1 MNLEPEKQTT
11 LSHHPLPAET
21 LREAPLL
28 SCFVHVVSSR
38 CGSLLAVS
46 RSAYVRSA
54 DDVISS
60 RYVIVPVL
68 ILMHFL
74 NTSGQTHLKGKKVGG
89 GERLACTVFCL
100 IHTAAV
106 VLIVFRA
113 MISMGSR

>member
-1 MNLEPEKQTT
+1 M
-11 LSHHPLPAET
+11 
-21 LREAPLL
+21 
-28 SCFVHVVSSR
+28 
-38 CGSLLAVS
+38 
-46 RSAYVRSA
+46 
-54 DDVISS
+54 
-60 RYVIVPVL
+60 PVL